1 MTAETETMV
10 TTQVYR
16 VYIKASP
23 QAVWDAITKP
33 EWTERYGYG
42 SRVEYDLRPGGRY
55 RAFST
60 EEMKAARAE
69 MGGGPVPDVIVDG
82 EVIEADPP
90 RRLVQT
96 WRMLMDPGTTAEGFT
111 RLTYEIVETR
121 PGVSK
126 LTLTHALE
134 GAPRLATFVGGDMES
149 IGAGGGWAEALSDLK
164 TLLETG
170 SSFYA
175 E

>member
-69 MGGGPVPDVIVDG
+69 MGGGPTPDVIVDG

-90 RRLVQT
+90 HRLVQT

-111 RLTYEIVETR
+111 RLTYEIVESR

-126 LTLTHALE
+126 LTLTHELE
-134 GAPRLATFVGGDMES
+134 GAPRLATFVGGEMES